1 MNKSKTRKKIL
12 AIRKKKNSKNL
23 KFNYKKLSNI
33 LKKTK
38 ISNKMIGGYYSYN
51 FEVDVI
57 KILEKLEK
65 QKYQICLP
73 KIRKNSQ
80 MDFFRW
86 SFKEPLMINE
96 FGIPEPMTNKIEYP
110 DILLVPIVAFDKK
123 LNRLGYGGGFYD
135 RYISKLKIKKKTL
148 LIGLA
153 FSFQEVE
160 KILTNRY
167 DMKLDYILTEKN
179 LLK

>member
-1 MNKSKTRKKIL
+1 MNKSKIRKKIL
-12 AIRKKKNSKNL
+12 TIRKKNNSKNL
-23 KFNYKKLSNI
+23 EINYNNLLKV

-38 ISNKMIGGYYSYN
+38 ISNKIVGGYYPHN
-51 FEVDVI
+51 FEVNVI

-86 SFKEPLMINE
+86 SSKEPLIINK
-96 FGIPEPMTNKIEYP
+96 FGIPEPITNKIEYP
-110 DILLVPIVAFDKK
+110 DILLVPMVAFDKK

-167 DMKLDYILTEKN
+167 DMKLNYILTEKN

>member
-1 MNKSKTRKKIL
+1 VNKSKIRKKL
-12 AIRKKKNSKNL
+12 LTIRKKKNSNNL
-23 KFNYKKLSNI
+23 EINDDYLFKV
-33 LKKTK
+33 LKKIK
-38 ISNKMIGGYYSYN
+38 IPNKMVGGYYPYN

-65 QKYQICLP
+65 KNYKIYLP
-73 KIRKNSQ
+73 RIKKNFQ

-86 SFKEPLMINE
+86 SLKEPLLINK

-135 RYISKLKIKKKTL
+135 RYISRLKIKKKII

-153 FSFQEVE
+153 FSFQKVE
-160 KILTNRY
+160 KIFINKY
-167 DMKLDYILTEKN
+167 DMKLDYIITEKN

>member
-1 MNKSKTRKKIL
+1 MEID
-12 AIRKKKNSKNL
+12 
-23 KFNYKKLSNI
+23 YKKFLKV
-33 LKKTK
+33 LKKK
-38 ISNKMIGGYYSYN
+38 ISNKILGGYYPYN
-51 FEVDVI
+51 YEVDVI

-86 SFKEPLMINE
+86 SSKEPLIINE
-96 FGIPEPMTNKIEYP
+96 FGIPEPITNKIEYP
-110 DILLVPIVAFDKK
+110 DILLVPMVAFDKK

-135 RYISKLKIKKKTL
+135 RYISKLKLKKKTL

-167 DMKLDYILTEKN
+167 DMKLDFILTEKN

>member
-1 MNKSKTRKKIL
+1 MNKSKIRKKIL

-23 KFNYKKLSNI
+23 KINYKNLLNV

-38 ISNKMIGGYYSYN
+38 ISNRMIGGYYPYN

-86 SFKEPLMINE
+86 SLKEPLIINE

-110 DILLVPIVAFDKK
+110 DILLVPMVAFDKK

-135 RYISKLKIKKKTL
+135 RYISKLKIQKKTL

-153 FSFQEVE
+153 FSFQEVK

>member
-1 MNKSKTRKKIL
+1 MNKSKIRKKIL
-12 AIRKKKNSKNL
+12 AIRKKKYSKNL
-23 KFNYKKLSNI
+23 KINYKNLLNV

-38 ISNKMIGGYYSYN
+38 ISNKMVGGYYPYN

-86 SFKEPLMINE
+86 SLKEPLIINE
-96 FGIPEPMTNKIEYP
+96 FGIPEPTTNKIEYP
-110 DILLVPIVAFDKK
+110 DILLVPMVAFDKK

-135 RYISKLKIKKKTL
+135 RYIGKLKIKKKTL